1 MQRVLVLSISAAI
14 TWAASASAA
23 DITEFYGTGFRNPS
37 TSVTAQEI
45 LSDCGDSNSSTNV
58 TLFTFEGS
66 ATYTGIIQGTG
77 TVLNKQ
83 LVNNCSAAASPGHAG
98 FRLLDRLQSVSVAG
112 RTGGA
117 VIEIIGIVSV
127 PVANV
132 TFFDNRIRI
141 LCGTGQ
147 LKGIQAEGTLTATQ
161 ETGGVNVRPLQLWG
175 HFDPPGQANEFDF
188 LCSGLPN

>member
-1 MQRVLVLSISAAI
+1 MLSISAAVM
-14 TWAASASAA
+14 TWAASVSAA

-37 TSVTAQEI
+37 TAVTDQQI

-66 ATYTGIIQGTG
+66 TAYTGIIQGTG

-83 LVNNCSAAASPGHAG
+83 LVNNCSAAASPGHAS

-175 HFDPPGQANEFDF
+175 HFDPPGQANEFAF
-188 LCSGLPN
+188 LCNGLPN